1 MRTTLRSLAAATAL
15 MLPVQEAKAQL
26 LTSSF
31 GGTQATAFNCENGE
45 VAYCFLRNAGDV
57 GTNGYVVNMTSGL
70 TTTSSGSGSVIGTG
84 DYGLSGNG
92 VWNGAAGTY
101 AGTDGNGLYRYG
113 MRFTFDRPI
122 YSVGAWMNYAT
133 ASGGVAILRALGANG
148 ELVAEYDLKTL
159 APISTP
165 NQLNGQQFRGIRSG
179 SAFYGFEL
187 AGSYLVT
194 RDLFVSEEVP
204 PQVQF
209 RNDGGYGD
217 EGGEEGGD
225 IIFPSSLDQ
234 ESPSIVTPEPGT
246 YALVAGGMLALG
258 FLKRR
263 RRQR

>member
-15 MLPVQEAKAQL
+15 MLPLQEAKAQL
-26 LTSSF
+26 LTSEF
-31 GGTQATAFNCENGE
+31 GGTQATAFACEPGFLH
-45 VAYCFLRNAGDV
+45 CFTDGPQQV
-57 GTNGYVVNMTSGL
+57 GTNGYNVQMRSGL
-70 TTTSSGSGSVIGTG
+70 VATSSGLGSVVGTG
-84 DYGLSGNG
+84 DYGLAANG
-92 VWNGAAGTY
+92 TWNGAAGTY
-101 AGTDGNGLYRYG
+101 AGTDDNGLYFYG
-113 MRFTFDRPI
+113 LRFMFDRPI
-122 YSVGAWMNYAT
+122 YSVGAWMNYAQIG
-133 ASGGVAILRALGANG
+133 SGVAIIRALGANG

-165 NQLNGQQFRGIRSG
+165 NQLNGQQFRGVTSG

-194 RDLFVSEEVP
+194 RDLFVSEDMP
-204 PQVQF
+204 PQIQF
-209 RNDGGYGD
+209 RTDGGYGD
-217 EGGEEGGD
+217 EGGNEGGD

-263 RRQR
+263 KRQK